1 MARLDKPHKQWKFN
15 AADVAERAR
24 WDDYIQAFEDAIT
37 ATSTTWAPW
46 YVIPADN
53 KKVMQA
59 MVARI
64 LIETIGS
71 LDLSWPEISDEVRA
85 ANAQARRAL
94 EAEDDG

>member
-1 MARLDKPHKQWKFN
+1 
-15 AADVAERAR
+15 
-24 WDDYIQAFEDAIT
+24 
-37 ATSTTWAPW
+37 
-46 YVIPADN
+46 VIPADN